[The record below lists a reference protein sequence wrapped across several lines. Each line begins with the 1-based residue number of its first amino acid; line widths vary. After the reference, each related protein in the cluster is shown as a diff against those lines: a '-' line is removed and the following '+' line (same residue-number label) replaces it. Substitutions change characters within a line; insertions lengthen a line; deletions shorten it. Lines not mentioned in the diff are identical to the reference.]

1 MGVGFHVP
9 QIPVTW
15 GPTFIKGTGWEL
27 RLLSSKICWK
37 HSSCTP
43 ESGWDRGIR
52 WYEVWSKLRKT
63 THIYMASSYICG
75 IFICHHISMINSWKK
90 NCGNSPLKL
99 NIASEKRP
107 SHAPKGSRIISKKLS
122 IFRCKL
128 AVRFGEGN
136 PWNLWPKGPAA
147 DRRTRTG
154 SRTGS
159 SFVSLGFWNIPTVI
173 LSPCKTYIPM
183 KRNFCT
189 TWTYL
194 YRYNIN
200 TYIYTDL

>member
-1 MGVGFHVP
+1 MGR
-9 QIPVTW
+9 IPCSPDSSYLGTHFYQRHWLRTSLTKLQDLLKTLLLHARIRLRSWHTLIRGV
-15 GPTFIKGTGWEL
+15 IKT
-27 RLLSSKICWK
+27 K
-37 HSSCTP
+37 
-43 ESGWDRGIR
+43 
-52 WYEVWSKLRKT
+52 KT